1 MPKLTITGKEIGS
14 SEAGALVLQKTQFQT
29 RQEVLDRHKRARA
42 GVEEV
47 DEKIFSK
54 NALRR
59 GTHLEHSIAPWA
71 TEEIFE
77 LYGVTCKMWEPVKPY
92 QVKEIGIASSVD
104 RIIELASPLYLSGA
118 EGKDFKLEGEGICE
132 IKTDFYHNS
141 KVKPEWVI
149 QVAHQMLCTGH
160 KWGIIICMSQ
170 KGKLHYYPVESNPD
184 FNVVLKDCYKEFWE
198 LVESDGDYPPIDLS
212 KNEPEFFDLVEH
224 LPKSHAD
231 VTMMCSDYLKATSEA
246 NSWKKQKDIIKN
258 KLVDILDTLD
268 IEAAVL
274 PGFKIVSKTVLK
286 NKKEYVDT
294 GDKVE
299 SHSFSIKEIS
309 YE

>member
-14 SEAGALVLQKTQFQT
+14 SEASAIVLQKNSYHT
-29 RQEVLDRHKRARA
+29 RQEVLERHKRARA
-42 GVEEV
+42 GVEEIG
-47 DEKIFSK
+47 EKVFSE

-71 TEEIFE
+71 AEEILE
-77 LYGVTCKMWEPVKPY
+77 IHGVTVKMWEPVKSY
-92 QVKEIGIASSVD
+92 QVKELGIASSVD
-104 RIIELASPLYLSGA
+104 RIIELESPLRLQGT
-118 EGKDFKLEGEGICE
+118 GDDFVLEGEGICE

-160 KWGIIICMSQ
+160 KWAIIICMSQ
-170 KGKLHYYPVESNPD
+170 KGKLHYYPVESNSK
-184 FNVVLKDCYKEFWE
+184 FNELLKDCYKEFWE
-198 LVESDGDYPPIDLS
+198 LVEMDGDYPPLDLS
-212 KNEPEFFDLVEH
+212 KNEPEFLDLVEV

-231 VTMMCSDYLKATSEA
+231 VAMMCSDYLKANSEA
-246 NSWKKQKDIIKN
+246 NSWKKVKDGLKN
-258 KLVDILDTLD
+258 KLVDVLDSLD
-268 IEAAVL
+268 IEAAKL